1 MKRIRELKDATPG
14 LADFRRAEG
23 DNAPWSTLRSRKWRA
38 ERRELQDALTLNQHG
53 LCAYCE
59 IDIYDPSRRN
69 ISRRQI
75 EHVVPRS
82 GDDRALDLTN
92 MVACCTGGTVR
103 ALDDEEGEG
112 EGEGHFRE
120 PIADNM
126 SCGQAKG
133 GRNDP
138 VFVDPRTLPDL
149 PSLTRVGD
157 GGLIETDEGACESAG
172 FSPGGMSRTL
182 KILNLNAERLRLARR
197 KWRNTLV
204 EQSQDIDDPDQ
215 MNVWIRSVLTP
226 DADGRLL
233 RFFTTSRGYFAPLS
247 ERILEEH
254 PQTWI

>member
-1 MKRIRELKDATPG
+1 MKRIRELKDAPPG

-59 IDIYDPSRRN
+59 IDIYDPSRQN

-103 ALDDEEGEG
+103 ALDEEEGEG

-133 GRNDP
+133 DRNDP

-157 GGLIETDEGACESAG
+157 DGLIEMDEGACESAG

-247 ERILEEH
+247 EPILQEH

>member
-14 LADFRRAEG
+14 LAEFRRAEG
-23 DNAPWSTLRSRKWRA
+23 DNATWSRFRSRKWRA
-38 ERRELQDALTLNQHG
+38 ERREFQDALARNQHG

-59 IDIYDPSRRN
+59 IDIYEPGRLNR
-69 ISRRQI
+69 SRRQI
-75 EHVVPRS
+75 EHVIPRS
-82 GDDRALDLTN
+82 ADDRALDITN
-92 MVACCTGGTVR
+92 MVACCMGGTVR
-103 ALDDEEGEG
+103 ALDEEED

-133 GRNDP
+133 NRNDSA
-138 VFVDPRTLPDL
+138 FVDPRTLPDL

-157 GGLIETDEGACESAG
+157 DGLIETDEGACESAG
-172 FSPGGMSRTL
+172 FPSERMSRTL
-182 KILNLNAERLRLARR
+182 KLLNLNVERLRLARR
-197 KWRNTLV
+197 KWRNALV
-204 EQSQDIDDPDQ
+204 EQSRDIDDPDQ